1 LAPGFRPQSFEHQG
15 WADALHGDGGRI
27 TGPGRI
33 QNHRLLDEARAGTDQ
48 PIELSAGL
56 ELIQPPQGGDHAL
69 PYLIAGSMALD
80 DLQVDAP
87 LRLLAAEVHAPDS
100 IWCAQDVT
108 VARTCKE

>member
-1 LAPGFRPQSFEHQG
+1 M
-15 WADALHGDGGRI
+15 DGDRRSI
-27 TGPGRI
+27 AGPSRI
-33 QNHRLLDEARAGTDQ
+33 QNHRLLDEARAGADQ

-87 LRLLAAEVHAPDS
+87 LRLLAAEVHARDS
-100 IWCAQDVT
+100 IWCAQNARPTADHKENSADG
-108 VARTCKE
+108 VALHI